1 MTINKSKV
9 CLVKSS
15 FGGLRTPFDGP
26 IFICKVSLTKIYNF
40 LRKSISKYLMDTLDF
55 NKHNI
60 NIFINETWQKYA
72 GDFKITRRFF
82 FATNRHVK

>member
-9 CLVKSS
+9 RLVKSS

-72 GDFKITRRFF
+72 GDYSKLQDVF
-82 FATNRHVK
+82 FARIAM